1 MGGRSSVTKGYPPP
15 VANPSSMRRL
25 PRLVALLVAVA
36 TVVGAPAAT
45 AAIRRSTAPPPP
57 PPPPFVLLYGDSL
70 VEESAW
76 YARDLL
82 ANVAKIGGIVVG
94 APGGATC
101 DLLPRM
107 RADAARYRPT
117 AVVIAFSGNAL
128 TPCMQDERGEPL
140 RGQAWVD
147 RYRQHTVDAI
157 VAFRAGSPK
166 IWLGT
171 TPIAFIPEKKG
182 DPDTKMLNG
191 MLRELAAQ
199 NPRVRIA
206 ESANAVLDNGVWART
221 LPCLRYEPCQ
231 GGVDAR
237 GRLVNAVRATDG
249 AHFCPLPYEPSLSGC
264 MTHASGGLRFAAGL
278 LFPTLREQG
287 VLGPERLSR
296 TMYEG
301 AA

>member
-1 MGGRSSVTKGYPPP
+1 MAKASL
-15 VANPSSMRRL
+15 MRRVRRFL
-25 PRLVALLVAVA
+25 ALLVVLG
-36 TVVGAPAAT
+36 TVLGAPAAT
-45 AAIRRSTAPPPP
+45 AAIRRRTPPPP
-57 PPPPFVLLYGDSL
+57 PPPPFVLVDGDSL
-70 VEESAW
+70 VEESAG

-82 ANVAKIGGIVVG
+82 ANVAHIGGVVVG

-128 TPCMQDERGEPL
+128 TPCMQDERGQPL
-140 RGQAWVD
+140 RGQAWLD
-147 RYRQHTVDAI
+147 RYRQHTVEAI
-157 VAFRAGSPK
+157 IAFRAGSPK

-171 TPIAFIPEKKG
+171 TPIAMLPEKKG
-182 DPDTKMLNG
+182 DPDTKMMNG
-191 MLRELAAQ
+191 MFRELAAQ
-199 NPRVRIA
+199 NPRVRVA
-206 ESANAVLDNGVWART
+206 ESANAVLDNGYWART
-221 LPCLRYEPCQ
+221 LPCLRHEPCQ

-287 VLGPERLSR
+287 VLGPERLAG